1 MMRFPRERGRSLDAV
16 LAVAADYANVSSDG
30 KLNIM
35 GIFQEL
41 RPTVLP
47 AQVPQMYLVISWD
60 AGPAEFGSHKKVSVT
75 YMGPDDQQMASLDTA
90 MQVPEAARPG
100 ERAVFHQILDIQGLP
115 ILTTGPHAIHVLS
128 GGETK
133 AEVKLYV
140 REPAKGDEGGSEK

>member
-1 MMRFPRERGRSLDAV
+1 LDAV

-41 RPTVLP
+41 RPSTLP

-60 AGPAEFGSHKKVSVT
+60 AGPAEFGSHKKVSVA
-75 YMGPDDQQMASLDTA
+75 YMGPDDQQMASLDTV

-100 ERAVFHQILDIQGLP
+100 ERAIFHQILAIQGLP

-128 GGETK
+128 SGETK
-133 AEVKLYV
+133 TVVRLYV
-140 REPAKGDEGGSEK
+140 RELPEVEEGGTGQ

>member
-1 MMRFPRERGRSLDAV
+1 LEAV

-41 RPTVLP
+41 RPEVLP

-60 AGPAEFGSHKKVSVT
+60 AGPAEFGSHKKVSVA
-75 YMGPDDQQMASLDTA
+75 YMGPDDQQMASLDTD
-90 MQVPEAARPG
+90 MQVPEAVRPG
-100 ERAVFHQILDIQGLP
+100 ERAIFHQILSIQGLP

-133 AEVKLYV
+133 VAVQLYV
-140 REPAKGDEGGSEK
+140 REQAKVEEGGGE

>member
-1 MMRFPRERGRSLDAV
+1 MDAV

-41 RPTVLP
+41 RPSALP

-75 YMGPDDQQMASLDTA
+75 YMGPDDQQQASLDTA
-90 MQVPEAARPG
+90 MQVPEAVRPG
-100 ERAVFHQILDIQGLP
+100 ERAVFHQILDI
-115 ILTTGPHAIHVLS
+115 
-128 GGETK
+128 K
-133 AEVKLYV
+133 
-140 REPAKGDEGGSEK
+140 